1 MKRSGTLT
9 TPITGLLVAVLL
21 VGMGVTKAKAQSFF
35 PQTGRASSHYR
46 YLRDFQQDDLVTNNQ
61 SEHIVVFRQNE
72 GMLYASHLVYPGG
85 AGRYS

>member
-35 PQTGRASSHYR
+35 RQTESS
-46 YLRDFQQDDLVTNNQ
+46 YLPNKRD
-61 SEHIVVFRQNE
+61 
-72 GMLYASHLVYPGG
+72 
-85 AGRYS
+85 